1 MHAGTNTSIFISYQ
15 LRSIIRINK
24 SIILFMIRKI
34 GEGNGDFCLLSLI
47 LSQSEMLQRSGWY
60 RVPPFTFIKRVFA
73 QAAPLNWML
82 HKLIINK
89 PFQWQPSL
97 KPRFTRFLLSELIY
111 IDTIWSITTLS
122 LLQPHSWS
130 TL

>member
-47 LSQSEMLQRSGWY
+47 LSQSEMLQRSG
-60 RVPPFTFIKRVFA
+60 
-73 QAAPLNWML
+73 
-82 HKLIINK
+82 
-89 PFQWQPSL
+89 
-97 KPRFTRFLLSELIY
+97 
-111 IDTIWSITTLS
+111 
-122 LLQPHSWS
+122 
-130 TL
+130 